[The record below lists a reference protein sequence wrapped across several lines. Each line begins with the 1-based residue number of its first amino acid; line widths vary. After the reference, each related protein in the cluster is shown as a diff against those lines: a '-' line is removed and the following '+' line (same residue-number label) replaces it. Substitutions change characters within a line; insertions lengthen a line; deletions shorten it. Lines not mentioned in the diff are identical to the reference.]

1 MPNAPALFTP
11 RRIAICLTLVT
22 LLASVYMLTY
32 SGRIE
37 SSDTRALFDVTS
49 SFMQYG
55 DFYLDSSAWYNYP
68 SPTATGQ
75 YPLVWSNTEPLQPL
89 LASALFWIAYHMPG
103 IGLAHSVWLFNVF
116 VCAAAGGVFFWYV
129 LSLGY
134 RELTAVISVL
144 ALGLLTIIWP
154 YSKTF
159 FREPLALLMLLLAAF
174 FIEWWRAG
182 RYRSFFL
189 LLAIL
194 LSLLGGWLSKEA
206 VIFAVPALLV
216 IAAPAI
222 LLSPLL
228 RQLLRVLVIGSC
240 GVLGL
245 LALMTIFLPE
255 SSWSGIYNLLMSLT
269 GYNYIDI
276 RHTPVAIH
284 TYLFSVGGSVWGTSP
299 ILLLAIPGLWWLYRR
314 ENYRYILVILFLL
327 LGFSGGY
334 AVLRGIHWFGG
345 LSWPPRFLIPIIPL
359 LMIGVLPVIEW
370 LTKRLFRLWAM
381 AGVLILAAYSFWI
394 QLNGLVLPWEVY
406 NQILPPEAGGLG
418 EWSGGLNQVAYLR
431 WVMLPPLWST
441 YSPDFAWVRVNIL
454 WWPILFITLIGIC
467 SLLLV
472 RLLYHA
478 SNTYPHW
485 QRIGA
490 VAVPLALLAFCWFG
504 LRGIYRDPLYLGDRD
519 SLHSFMPSI
528 EAVGT
533 PGDVL
538 LLSNTHY
545 APFFM
550 NYGKFDFPRVITLSD
565 QPGEQPSPEQPAQIT
580 SDNPDLLML
589 PITPPLIFNLAA
601 TRERL
606 WLLSDASQWLPW
618 RVRPAER
625 FMGSHYYPIQE
636 LSTEPP
642 DPEIRMIEY
651 NTTSAP
657 EMFGFRGAEQLT
669 DLRYGSAV
677 QLAGFTL
684 PNGTVYHPGDALPL
698 SLYWIA
704 ESPPAQDY
712 TVALFLVAED
722 GSRVVQ
728 GVDTQPYWGFA
739 PTSRWEPNVPVW
751 DHRALRLPPD
761 LQPGSYQLWVR
772 LYQSDSP
779 ENVLSVTGSRVDQDT
794 TGILP
799 VRIDILP

>member
-255 SSWSGIYNLLMSLT
+255 SSWSGIS
-269 GYNYIDI
+269 
-276 RHTPVAIH
+276 
-284 TYLFSVGGSVWGTSP
+284 TSATRP
-299 ILLLAIPGLWWLYRR
+299 SRFIL
-314 ENYRYILVILFLL
+314 
-327 LGFSGGY
+327 
-334 AVLRGIHWFGG
+334 
-345 LSWPPRFLIPIIPL
+345 
-359 LMIGVLPVIEW
+359 
-370 LTKRLFRLWAM
+370 
-381 AGVLILAAYSFWI
+381 
-394 QLNGLVLPWEVY
+394 
-406 NQILPPEAGGLG
+406 
-418 EWSGGLNQVAYLR
+418 
-431 WVMLPPLWST
+431 
-441 YSPDFAWVRVNIL
+441 
-454 WWPILFITLIGIC
+454 IC
-467 SLLLV
+467 SV
-472 RLLYHA
+472 
-478 SNTYPHW
+478 
-485 QRIGA
+485 
-490 VAVPLALLAFCWFG
+490 
-504 LRGIYRDPLYLGDRD
+504 
-519 SLHSFMPSI
+519 
-528 EAVGT
+528 
-533 PGDVL
+533 
-538 LLSNTHY
+538 
-545 APFFM
+545 
-550 NYGKFDFPRVITLSD
+550 
-565 QPGEQPSPEQPAQIT
+565 
-580 SDNPDLLML
+580 
-589 PITPPLIFNLAA
+589 
-601 TRERL
+601 
-606 WLLSDASQWLPW
+606 
-618 RVRPAER
+618 
-625 FMGSHYYPIQE
+625 
-636 LSTEPP
+636 
-642 DPEIRMIEY
+642 
-651 NTTSAP
+651 
-657 EMFGFRGAEQLT
+657 
-669 DLRYGSAV
+669 
-677 QLAGFTL
+677 
-684 PNGTVYHPGDALPL
+684 
-698 SLYWIA
+698 
-704 ESPPAQDY
+704 
-712 TVALFLVAED
+712 
-722 GSRVVQ
+722 
-728 GVDTQPYWGFA
+728 
-739 PTSRWEPNVPVW
+739 
-751 DHRALRLPPD
+751 
-761 LQPGSYQLWVR
+761 
-772 LYQSDSP
+772 
-779 ENVLSVTGSRVDQDT
+779 
-794 TGILP
+794 
-799 VRIDILP
+799 